1 MARTAPTDRSAPLD
15 VAAVMRALEA
25 AGLMVVKRAQSDS
38 YDIGPAPSLRAD
50 GDAWVVEME
59 GEEIARTET
68 RTDAFAIVRETAWFE
83 EALSRKQPDALGVGE
98 RLAEPRWIDAASEE
112 DVEAIAGGQLTSEG
126 IDQIVRNL
134 AGIRTAPI
142 VDGGGV
148 SEVHGSVKQWN
159 DATLAAGYVLVG
171 VRVTGADGEPHLWLY
186 VTLLPEVDDAVERG
200 MLLFGS
206 VAFVEEDVHPY
217 TGEPIGARLISY
229 ALTDKPYIGGLE
241 PHAPRNAVR
250 SADQPRVVRA
260 RSRKLMNKTTQAA
273 KEAALARARSGLQA
287 RGTLS
292 KNATRGQLLD
302 ALRELATKFGITW
315 NDKTS
320 AYDLAW
326 QIEDRVFSMAAGASV
341 EDNVPNFGTPAPAAT
356 DPAATTAASQP
367 AASAAEGARSQPD
380 PSTPAPGTPGASD
393 AFADPAARA
402 DQPAGGAEN
411 PEGASTESTES
422 TDKSNDPAERVD
434 GFDSDESA
442 MLWLQSDIDFWRE
455 VTGMTEAT
463 PAELADARDS
473 AKDAIAAVLA
483 GDAGDDEDEGDED
496 EGGSATAS
504 EGSDEPVRSDAP
516 AAPASSG
523 TPPSG
528 TLDTA
533 RSVPTAEEVATARA
547 DLAAVNARAKAAEA
561 KTKQLEAELETLRAA
576 AARAA
581 LEQHLD
587 ERYRSAGL
595 PPPDGDE
602 RKELLDLLDKVT
614 GEDAKKQVIERSLRS
629 VNVPPKQTVMGG
641 ELPKRSVSPQGV
653 EADSQ
658 EAAIRQEIDELREKN
673 PKMSPQKLLAEASM
687 RAAKKRPDLF
697 MPKVG

>member
-1 MARTAPTDRSAPLD
+1 MPQPAPTNRSAPLD
-15 VAAVMRALEA
+15 VVAVMRALEA
-25 AGLMVVKRAQSDS
+25 AGLAVVKRAQSDS
-38 YDIGPAPSLRAD
+38 YDIGPAPSVRAD

-68 RTDAFAIVRETAWFE
+68 RTDAFAVVRDTAWFT
-83 EALSRKQPDALGVGE
+83 EALERKQPDALGVGE

-112 DVEAIAGGQLTSEG
+112 DVEAIAGGQLTAEG
-126 IDQIVRNL
+126 IDEIVRNL

-148 SEVHGSVKQWN
+148 SEVHASVTQWSK
-159 DATLAAGYVLVG
+159 ATLAAGYVLVG
-171 VRVTGADGEPHLWLY
+171 VRVVGTDGEPHLWLY

-217 TGEPIGARLISY
+217 TGDPIGARLISY

-260 RSRKLMNKTTQAA
+260 RSRMLMNKTTQAA
-273 KEAALARARSGLQA
+273 KEAALARARSGFQA

-320 AYDLAW
+320 AFDLAW
-326 QIEDRVFSMAAGASV
+326 QIEDRVYALGVGASV
-341 EDNVPNFGTPAPAAT
+341 EDNVPNFSSPAPAAPSAAST
-356 DPAATTAASQP
+356 APATTPDATAASQP
-367 AASAAEGARSQPD
+367 AGDASRSQQDPAASQQDPAAASAAS
-380 PSTPAPGTPGASD
+380 SD
-393 AFADPAARA
+393 SSDPAARA
-402 DQPAGGAEN
+402 DDAGTGEKPSTDTN
-411 PEGASTESTES
+411 DTSTEKSTEA
-422 TDKSNDPAERVD
+422 AERVD
-434 GFDSDESA
+434 GFDSDEAA

-483 GDAGDDEDEGDED
+483 GKADDDDESDESDE
-496 EGGSATAS
+496 GSATADVGS
-504 EGSDEPVRSDAP
+504 EEPVRSDAP
-516 AAPASSG
+516 ADPTTPAAPDATRS
-523 TPPSG
+523 TPS
-528 TLDTA
+528 
-533 RSVPTAEEVATARA
+533 AEEAATARA
-547 DLAAVNARAKAAEA
+547 ELAAMNARVKAAEA
-561 KTKQLEAELETLRAA
+561 EKKKAEDELKALKDA
-576 AARAA
+576 AARAS

-595 PPPDGDE
+595 PPPEGDD
-602 RKELLDLLDKVT
+602 RTELLALLDKVS
-614 GEDAKKQVIERSLRS
+614 GDDAKKQVIDRSLRS
-629 VNVPPKQTVMGG
+629 VNVPPKSTVMGG
-641 ELPKRSVSPQGV
+641 DLPKRSVNPPGTEVDDQ
-653 EADSQ
+653 D
-658 EAAIRQEIDELREKN
+658 AAIREEIEAVRAQN
-673 PKMSPQKLLAEASM
+673 PRWTPAQILAEASN
-687 RAAKKRPDLF
+687 RAAKKRPHLF